1 MMLRFIAA
9 LTPPNI
15 VLKTFKCDS
24 FFIYYLLL
32 TLSFNEVKISG
43 KPRSIYID
51 GTLLRLT
58 YVRIYV
64 KKVVRRLITIVAMF
78 TN

>member
-24 FFIYYLLL
+24 FFIYYLHAM

-51 GTLLRLT
+51 GTLYTT
-58 YVRIYV
+58 YVSIYV
-64 KKVVRRLITIVAMF
+64 KKVVRCLITIVAMF